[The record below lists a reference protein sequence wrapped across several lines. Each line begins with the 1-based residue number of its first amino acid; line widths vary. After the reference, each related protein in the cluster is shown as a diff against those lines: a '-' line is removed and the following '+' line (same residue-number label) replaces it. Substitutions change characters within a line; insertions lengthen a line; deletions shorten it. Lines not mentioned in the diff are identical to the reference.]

1 MTGSLILRDGSKF
14 SQERKASGYGDVVIA
29 MRNRLRNPGRAS
41 HIRKRVRLTLLI
53 LASVIAAFAVVAGI
67 SAIVCSFSLCVSE
80 YDVKIDGIEHPFRAV
95 LLTDLH
101 DKQYGPDNER
111 LLDRVRAQ
119 NPDVIFSVGDMIN
132 EDASDEE
139 VERFVVLLTRL
150 REISPVYVSYGNHE
164 QKYLAGGGQD
174 LAPRIEQTGAV
185 LLDETCVTAE
195 IAGNTVCIGG
205 TLGHLYPF
213 GRTQEEFMDSP
224 EVRLMQEMQASGLPT
239 IVLAHLPDTIIFVEA
254 YKEWDMDLFL
264 SGHTHGGVI
273 RLPFVGGLYAP
284 MQGWLPEFDRGYF
297 NPGKI
302 QLIISGGLAGHGW
315 IPRIFNRPEITVV
328 DIHGS

>member
-1 MTGSLILRDGSKF
+1 MNKRFRIGLLIPAAVILIC
-14 SQERKASGYGDVVIA
+14 VIA
-29 MRNRLRNPGRAS
+29 
-41 HIRKRVRLTLLI
+41 
-53 LASVIAAFAVVAGI
+53 AGI
-67 SAIVCSFSLCVSE
+67 SAIVCSRSLAVRD
-80 YDVKIDGIEHPFRAV
+80 YDVEIEGIEHPFRAV

-150 REISPVYVSYGNHE
+150 REIAPVYVSYGNHE
-164 QKYLAGGGQD
+164 QQYLAGGGQD

-195 IAGNTVCIGG
+195 IAGSTVCIGG

-239 IVLAHLPDTIIFVEA
+239 VVLAHLPDTIIFVEA
-254 YKEWDMDLFL
+254 YKDWDIDLFL

-273 RLPFVGGLYAP
+273 RIPGLGGLYAP